1 MGPSVTNKTLTV
13 LRLAVLIGVF
23 PISSVGAPAPP
34 RQSLL
39 RDGFVL
45 SGVDGRLTPP
55 DSNEATDKW
64 FFEFGVAVSDDIGT
78 VPAGA
83 SLQLLPSS
91 ALERMI
97 ADVNERPDPSY
108 RLWARVTRYKG
119 RNFVFPVYF
128 LPLGKVEPLQ
138 QPPWHEPSPPT
149 EPAVNEPNDTLA
161 IPKEVLDKLKTEAAI
176 RPKPAQKLL
185 ELKQDF
191 VLVDRTAVLVKQ
203 ADGRLVFVPDALGRG
218 LRQVS
223 FRLLPCQ
230 ALELTE
236 RRYSAEPDRMRFK
249 IAGIVTQ
256 YKGKRY
262 LLLQKATRLYSCGN
276 FGL

>member
-23 PISSVGAPAPP
+23 PISSVGAPAPE

-55 DSNEATDKW
+55 DGNEATDKW
-64 FFEFGVAVSDDIGT
+64 FFEFGVAVSDDMGT
-78 VPAGA
+78 LPAGA

-128 LPLGKVEPLQ
+128 LALGKVEPLQ
-138 QPPWHEPSPPT
+138 PPLHESSPGT
-149 EPAVNEPNDTLA
+149 EPTINEPNDTLA
-161 IPKEVLDKLKTEAAI
+161 IPKEVLDKLKREGAI

-203 ADGRLVFVPDALGRG
+203 TDGRLVFVPDALGRG
-218 LRQVS
+218 IRQIS

-276 FGL
+276 FGQ

>member
-1 MGPSVTNKTLTV
+1 MGPLVISKRLTV

-23 PISSVGAPAPP
+23 PISSVGAPGPE

-55 DSNEATDKW
+55 DGNEATDKW
-64 FFEFGVAVSDDIGT
+64 FFEFGVAVSDDMGT
-78 VPAGA
+78 LPAGA

-97 ADVNERPDPSY
+97 SDVNERSDPSY

-138 QPPWHEPSPPT
+138 PPLHESSPGT
-149 EPAVNEPNDTLA
+149 EPTINEPNDTLA
-161 IPKEVLDKLKTEAAI
+161 IPKEVLDKLKREGAI

-203 ADGRLVFVPDALGRG
+203 TDGRLVFVPDALGRG
-218 LRQVS
+218 IRQIS

-276 FGL
+276 FGQ